1 MKKIFT
7 RAEIE
12 AMTPSFIRMPKNE
25 HCFLAQITIV
35 GLKKIMKKAK
45 QTGYTEKEMYIAWD
59 EAFEKKICDKS
70 ITQNEEVN
78 LQEALEVYFE
88 HLSYLLKLLQ

>member
-1 MKKIFT
+1 MKDY
-7 RAEIE
+7 
-12 AMTPSFIRMPKNE
+12 
-25 HCFLAQITIV
+25 IT
-35 GLKKIMKKAK
+35 GGK
-45 QTGYTEKEMYIAWD
+45 TGYTEKEKFIAWD

-88 HLSYLLKLLQ
+88 HLSDI